1 MAEPRPAPDATPP
14 EGVWQGLKGTLR
26 DGLELAQVR
35 LTLLSVE
42 AQDHARAVLWSFW
55 LGLAAA
61 LLLCIGLGF
70 LAVLLTVLWWE
81 GQRTLALA
89 LFAGVFLT
97 LGSVAAWAAWRGI
110 RRQSPWFASSAREL
124 ARDVERLKP

>member
-1 MAEPRPAPDATPP
+1 MAEHRAPEAAPP

-35 LTLLSVE
+35 LALLGVE
-42 AQDHARAVLWSFW
+42 AQDHARAVAMSFW

-61 LLLCIGLGF
+61 LLLCMGLGF
-70 LAVLLTVLWWE
+70 LAVLLTVLWWD

-89 LFAGVFLT
+89 LFTAVFLT
-97 LGSVAAWAAWRGI
+97 LGGVAAWAAWRGL
-110 RRQSPWFASSAREL
+110 RRQSPWFESSTREL
-124 ARDVERLKP
+124 ARDVARLKP